1 MKKPTICAVLT
12 SAAVVVVAASTLWAA
27 NADPIRLRARLTGFQ
42 EVPPKLTNAT
52 GQFEAMVDPSRT
64 SVSFVLR
71 YSELTTP
78 ALFSHIHFGQ
88 PGVNGGIMVFLCN
101 NTTSGPQPRACPSRG
116 GTISGTFTAR
126 DVIGPGPDNPA
137 TDQGISPGNL
147 RQVIRAILSGET
159 YVNVHSQRFPSGEI
173 RGKVNVVSR

>member
-1 MKKPTICAVLT
+1 MKKRTMCAVLT
-12 SAAVVVVAASTLWAA
+12 SVAVAAAAASTVWAA
-27 NADPIRLRARLTGFQ
+27 NTGAIRLRARLTGFQ

-52 GQFEAMVDPSRT
+52 GRFTAVVDPTRT
-64 SVSFVLR
+64 SVTFVLT
-71 YSELTTP
+71 YSDLSSP
-78 ALFSHIHFGQ
+78 VLFSHIHFGQ
-88 PGVNGGIMVFLCN
+88 RGVNGGVMVFFCN
-101 NTTSGPQPRACPSRG
+101 NTPTGPQPRACPSRG